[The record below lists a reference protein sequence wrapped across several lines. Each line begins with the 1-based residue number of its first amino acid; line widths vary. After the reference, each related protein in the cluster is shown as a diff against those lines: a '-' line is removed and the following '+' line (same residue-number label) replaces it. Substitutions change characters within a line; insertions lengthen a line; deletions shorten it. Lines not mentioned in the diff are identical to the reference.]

1 MIYFPFKL
9 RLSKQNRLRWIPNY
23 KWEQPLEIFS
33 LLKIWKRAS
42 SACELLTRQLYWF
55 IILIQE
61 GTSRGAWTGI
71 WRCNTRG
78 SLRVKGRWVM
88 PCRSLLFIEW
98 ILIHR
103 NKSEIHV
110 VQYNDYFAVIIALNS
125 LKSTWLSPLT
135 SAYKWNQCYIVIYLV
150 LNMLSGLA
158 SIIISCISSSV
169 KCTPRFDITVL
180 ISLLQ
185 ICLKI
190 DVKS

>member
-9 RLSKQNRLRWIPNY
+9 RTSKTVSDGFQTRNESNPWRYFLSSKFER
-23 KWEQPLEIFS
+23 EPLPPV
-33 LLKIWKRAS
+33 S
-42 SACELLTRQLYWF
+42 SFAVDYWF
-55 IILIQE
+55 IILFQE